1 MDIHTEH
8 ILQKGHLRLYADIS
22 FTAGQLRLIIYHVQ
36 KEQWER
42 REGGMARNSTLSA
55 CSSAE
60 KQKIRLACKS
70 IAEDSASQSVTKLF
84 DALQL
89 PQQHACRSPKP
100 QCCAEL
106 MRVCS
111 MLPEIV
117 RTYKRQL
124 DSALAEIKTVTA
136 DRDQKA
142 GTICVLEG
150 LVSELQQD
158 NKRYAEINR
167 DLNVRAE
174 GIRTVTVNEKVSS
187 GKRGRPKGQKPSITS
202 RPVDIDRKETV
213 DCSVCPGCGNDR
225 LSGVT
230 DQYTRVVKR
239 MKVTW
244 ENVLYRVNRRYC
256 GSCKKQV
263 SAKVPDAMPNART
276 SSNHDALLAH
286 LNVNGLSHAK
296 IADTSCDVLKH
307 EISASSSYRSKIR
320 TGKMLEQDHNLI
332 REKIMGEPV
341 LNCDELWWPLGKTKG
356 VVITALGKDAC
367 LMEVAKSRDIQTLTD
382 FLPHY
387 DGVIVQDSYAGW
399 MHVGSNRQ
407 MCLAHQIR
415 LVKNDLKYKKLSSET
430 EKFLNDLRAIL
441 KRLYRADKIKG
452 VKKRL
457 EAADSFDVQLGDLM
471 NLEYKDDGECNIAR
485 YQKRYKREKDFMT
498 TFLRQKGVPP
508 DNNSCERAN
517 RVVVCVRGDGGGNR
531 TEKGMRANSI
541 LFTIKLTDKINMRSF
556 YDHII
561 RAAAASGDR

>member
-1 MDIHTEH
+1 
-8 ILQKGHLRLYADIS
+8 
-22 FTAGQLRLIIYHVQ
+22 
-36 KEQWER
+36 
-42 REGGMARNSTLSA
+42 MARNSALYA

-60 KQKIRLACKS
+60 KRKIRLACKS
-70 IAEDSASQSVTKLF
+70 VTKDSASRSVAKLF
-84 DALQL
+84 DVLQL
-89 PQQHACRSPKP
+89 PQQQHACRSSKP
-100 QCCAEL
+100 QCCAKL
-106 MRVCS
+106 AHVYS
-111 MLPEIV
+111 MLPEIIKI
-117 RTYKRQL
+117 YKRQL
-124 DSALAEIKTVTA
+124 DRALAEIKTVVA

-142 GTICVLEG
+142 DEIRVLEG
-150 LVSELQQD
+150 VVSELQQD

-167 DLNVRAE
+167 DLNVRTE
-174 GIRTVTVNEKVSS
+174 GIRTVTVTEKPSS
-187 GKRGRPKGQKPSITS
+187 GKRGRPKGQKPSITR
-202 RPVDIDRKETV
+202 RPADIDRKETV
-213 DCSVCPGCGNDR
+213 DCSVCPCCGSDR

-230 DQYTRVVKR
+230 DRYDRVVR
-239 MKVTW
+239 CMNVIW

-256 GSCKKQV
+256 SSCKKQV

-276 SSNHDALLAH
+276 SSNHDALLTH

-296 IADTSCDVLKH
+296 TAQTSCDALKH
-307 EISASSSYRSKIR
+307 DISASSSYRSKIR
-320 TGKMLEQDHNLI
+320 TSRMLKPDHDLI
-332 REKIMGEPV
+332 REKMMEEPV

-382 FLPHY
+382 FLPQY
-387 DGVIVQDSYAGW
+387 DGVVVQDSYAGW

-415 LVKNDLKYKKLSSET
+415 LVKKDLKYKKLGSET

-441 KRLYRADKIKG
+441 KKLYRADKIKG

-457 EAADSFDVQLGDLM
+457 EAADSFDVQLGGLM
-471 NLEYKDDGECNIAR
+471 NLEYKDDAECNIAR

-541 LFTIKLTDKINMRSF
+541 LFTIKLTDKINMKSF

-561 RAAAASGDR
+561 RAASASGDR